1 MIVSVPALSRPVD
14 VDTFAD
20 ITAKSVTSVSW
31 NESGG
36 LDIGFAVN
44 LSTDEIRMVKIR
56 CATADDAGEQL
67 LRQAWTAFQNNADFL
82 ALPAPSTAQALAQ
95 VAALTRQV
103 QAIIRLLAP
112 VD

>member
-1 MIVSVPALSRPVD
+1 MIITVRSIARPVD

-20 ITAKSVTSVSW
+20 ITAKEVTSLQW
-31 NESGG
+31 IEDG
-36 LDIGFAVN
+36 LAIGFAVN
-44 LSTDEIRMVKIR
+44 LSADEVRLVRMR
-56 CATADDAGEQL
+56 AASPDDATEQL

-95 VAALTRQV
+95 VAALTRQM
-103 QAIIRLLAP
+103 QAIVRLLAP